1 MDTMRVLVTGAAG
14 MLGHDVTAAAT
25 AAGHDVIA
33 LARGDLDI
41 ADAAAVDAAVGAAR
55 ADAVINCAAWTDVD
69 AAETAE
75 AEATV
80 VNGDAAGHLAAAA
93 ARAGSHLVHV
103 STDYVFDGRADEPY
117 PEGAPTAPQGAYGR
131 SKLRGEALVAA
142 AGGDAAIVR
151 SSWLFGRH
159 GRNFVATMLRLGA
172 ERDAV
177 DVVDDQIG
185 SPTWTGHLGPALVGV
200 AEARLT
206 GVLHVAGAGACSW
219 FDLAR
224 ETFRVAGLDCEV
236 RPQSTEALGRPAPRP
251 AYSVLA
257 STRPDAPTL
266 PAWSE
271 GLAAY
276 LAETRLEALR

>member
-1 MDTMRVLVTGAAG
+1 MRVLVTGAAG

-25 AAGHDVIA
+25 AAGHEVIA
-33 LARGDLDI
+33 LARADLDI
-41 ADAAAVDAAVGAAR
+41 ADAAAVHAAVAGSR
-55 ADAVINCAAWTDVD
+55 PDAVINCAAWTDVD
-69 AAETAE
+69 AAEGAE
-75 AEATV
+75 REAAA
-80 VNGDAAGHLAAAA
+80 VNGDAAGHVAIAAT
-93 ARAGSHLVHV
+93 RAGAHLVHV
-103 STDYVFDGRADEPY
+103 STDYVFDGRAREPY
-117 PEGAPTAPQGAYGR
+117 AEDAPTAPQGAYGR
-131 SKLRGEALVAA
+131 SKLRGEELVAA
-142 AGGDAAIVR
+142 AAGDAAIVR

-185 SPTWTGHLGPALVGV
+185 SPTWTGHLGPALVAV
-200 AEARLT
+200 AQARLT
-206 GVLHVAGAGACSW
+206 GVLHVAGGGCCSW
-219 FDLAR
+219 LDLAR

-257 STRPDAPTL
+257 STRPEVPIL

-276 LAETRLEALR
+276 LAEIRLEALR